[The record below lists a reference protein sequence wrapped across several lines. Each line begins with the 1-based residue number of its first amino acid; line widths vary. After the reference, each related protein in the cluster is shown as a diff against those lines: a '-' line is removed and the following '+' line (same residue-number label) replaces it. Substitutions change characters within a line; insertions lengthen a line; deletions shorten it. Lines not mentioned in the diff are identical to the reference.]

1 MGFKKA
7 KITTTLVDALKAG
20 ETVMDTELPGYLV
33 RRQQGDARIYAVRK
47 HANGKRH
54 FETIGEHGREGWTEV
69 RARRKALDIISALRN
84 GLDPAAERIKLKA
97 VPTVAE
103 WADTFFET
111 HGPAL
116 KPKTLAD
123 YRGILRNHVAPRDA
137 GGRLTSDCLGRR
149 RMDQITREHVRALHL
164 KLKNKPRTA
173 NYMLAFIGV
182 MFSEAC
188 GVGGCLPESHTNPAR
203 RIKKFPERQR
213 ERFLTTEELD
223 RLGSALAAAEESEDP
238 FALAAVRLL
247 IFTGARLS
255 EILTLR
261 WTDVELAQAAL
272 RLQNNK
278 TATTTRGSIMKIKT
292 IHLSEPALEVIANLP
307 RIHGN
312 PFVIVGKKE
321 GRHWVNLR
329 KLWVRLLQAA
339 AIEPV
344 TLPDGKLEAM
354 RLHDLRHSYASVVA
368 ASGASLLMIGKL
380 LGHTNPQTT
389 ARYAHLVDDPL
400 KQHNNAAGQ
409 RFAAAL
415 GSKG

>member
-1 MGFKKA
+1 MGFKQA
-7 KITTTLVDALKAG
+7 KITTTVVEALKPG

-33 RRQQGDARIYAVRK
+33 RRQLGEARIYAVRK
-47 HANGKRH
+47 YANGKRH

-84 GLDPAAERIKLKA
+84 GLNPAAERLKA
-97 VPTVAE
+97 KAMPALAE
-103 WADTFFET
+103 WAETFFET

-123 YRGILRNHVAPRDA
+123 YRSLLRNHVAPRDA
-137 GGRLTSDCLGRR
+137 GGRLVSDCLGRLS
-149 RMDQITREHVRALHL
+149 MDQVAREHVRALHL
-164 KLKNKPRTA
+164 KLKDKPRTA

-182 MFSEAC
+182 LFSEAC
-188 GVGGCLPESHTNPAR
+188 GEGGCLPESYPNPAR
-203 RIKKFPERQR
+203 KIKKFPERQR
-213 ERFLTTEELD
+213 ERFLTAEELD
-223 RLGSALAAAEESEDP
+223 RLGAALAAAGESEDP
-238 FALAAVRLL
+238 FALAAIQLL

-261 WTDVELAQAAL
+261 WTEVELAQAAL
-272 RLQNNK
+272 RLRDNK
-278 TATTTRGSIMKIKT
+278 AATTSSMKIKT
-292 IHLSEPALEVIANLP
+292 IHLSEPALEVIAKLP
-307 RIHGN
+307 RVHGN

-321 GRHWVNLR
+321 GQHWVNLR
-329 KLWVRLLQAA
+329 KLWVRLSQAA

-344 TLPDGKLEAM
+344 TLPNGKLEHM

-368 ASGASLLMIGKL
+368 AGGASLLMIGKL

-389 ARYAHLVDDPL
+389 NRYAHLVDDPL
-400 KQHNNAAGQ
+400 KQHNNKAGQ
-409 RFAAAL
+409 QFAAAL